1 VGDFRDL
8 LQTWL
13 AGWITGLVVCLP
25 IGPVNLTVINTTLR
39 KGFLRGFLVG
49 AGAVTADLVYIS
61 LALAGHASLPRDPRL
76 LIAIQ
81 IAAVIV
87 VTVLGLRNLFQK
99 TKKFEVRSEAVAE
112 RVDERWH
119 HPRSFLLGFLLA
131 ISNLGLLLLWATVT
145 AGLAAREL
153 VNTDQPASRW
163 FCGVGIGAGAAS
175 WFSLIAWVVS
185 HAHRRITP
193 EALAWAARIC
203 GIVFLLFAV
212 ALVYNLIARR
222 F

>member
-1 VGDFRDL
+1 MGDFRDL

-49 AGAVTADLVYIS
+49 AGAVLADLVYVS
-61 LALAGHASLPRDPRL
+61 LALAGHASLPRNPRL
-76 LIAIQ
+76 LIGIQ
-81 IAAVIV
+81 VVAIV
-87 VTVLGLRNLFQK
+87 VVTALGLRNLFQK
-99 TKKFEVRSEAVAE
+99 TAKFEVRSEATAE

-131 ISNLGLLLLWATVT
+131 ISNLGLLVVWATIT

-153 VNTDQPASRW
+153 VDTGLAASRW
-163 FCGVGIGAGAAS
+163 ACGTGIGVGAVS
-175 WFSLIAWVVS
+175 WFALIAWIVS

-193 EALAWAARIC
+193 ETLAWAARIC

-212 ALVYNLIARR
+212 ALVYNLIVRR